1 MSDAARPDGPI
12 ATGAAILDAPDEAGA
27 RAILARLLVA
37 AGVEIVRSGWEP
49 YDKLG
54 AQSRIWFWWRPPAGI
69 ADSLAAVTALAE
81 AATAPADRA
90 RISLRRDDDD
100 PDAPSLAVVVASTV
114 GTIAVP
120 GLVWLDLDCD
130 LAAEVQADLERALTS

>member
-27 RAILARLLVA
+27 RAILARLLVP
-37 AGVEIVRSGWEP
+37 AGVEVVRSGSEP

-54 AQSRIWFWWRPPAGI
+54 AQSRIWFWWRLPAG
-69 ADSLAAVTALAE
+69 DDPLAAVVALAE
-81 AATAPADRA
+81 AATALADRG
-90 RISLRRDDDD
+90 RISMRRDDDD
-100 PDAPSLAVVVASTV
+100 PAAPSLAVVVASNV
-114 GTIAVP
+114 GAVAVP